1 MAHVPIVLV
10 AVPVLTLRKL
20 TRRRQMAVPVGV
32 HGVAG
37 TEDASERARDS
48 RVGK

>member
-10 AVPVLTLRKL
+10 AVLVLTL
-20 TRRRQMAVPVGV
+20 RRQMAVPVSV
-32 HGVAG
+32 HGVAR